1 MSEQPVVEPLCPG
14 RGVGVCPLCPPTDPS
29 LGHRRAAR
37 AGSILSCWLQLA
49 AARRPSAA
57 RAFAEE
63 STGTRHGAAGCRET
77 AAAVPPVPRRACEE
91 RGGHPLVGGRPS
103 SVTDDREPAETSDRS
118 QRSDN
123 ARATCDRNP
132 RCDCCAEI
140 AGQTLQSPAT
150 PASSC
155 RFLAKIRMNKEIPV
169 SSNTCAMLQ
178 NQLI

>member
-1 MSEQPVVEPLCPG
+1 MSRTRRRSVPPLPTDRSQPGTQTGSAGRFDTELAPAG
-14 RGVGVCPLCPPTDPS
+14 RGPPALGCPCE
-29 LGHRRAAR
+29 G
-37 AGSILSCWLQLA
+37 
-49 AARRPSAA
+49 
-57 RAFAEE
+57 E
-63 STGTRHGAAGCRET
+63 STGTRHGAGGCRET

-91 RGGHPLVGGRPS
+91 RGGQPLVGGRTS

-155 RFLAKIRMNKEIPV
+155 RFLAKIRTDKEIPILYFC
-169 SSNTCAMLQ
+169 NAEKANDLPLNINC
-178 NQLI
+178 